1 LIASCAPSCLRVV
14 IRGPGR
20 MVSFAEWIER
30 AHGGGRKC
38 PAIFRPGLE
47 SLNEADEETLM
58 TNVTVRE
65 SNLETQRVVWT
76 SVAKSIKEGIVA
88 AHVQPPSDLQMLSF
102 VAWAASPPDGEGRD
116 DRDAVR
122 DEERKGGGGRKPREL
137 SLMPGGDG
145 DAMWGRAQ
153 SKEEIKALP
162 RLMREPVEE
171 QEAPG
176 VAALVVLSVS
186 LMFGGKV
193 AVEEC
198 EGALFGESP
207 MGALCFKKLAKLG
220 SMSGIKTLPAKIE
233 EAKRQQDVTGLETH
247 FNKVA
252 QSLMRASR
260 DPFAVESAAF
270 LMQLWQDV
278 STLEPDRPAFAAFWF
293 EIYLLE
299 THQGKGLP
307 RQWSEK
313 MLMQARR
320 ANDSYS
326 PGGGGGSRR
335 AAASGTGGGGDA
347 TAAKVLE
354 RLEAMAGSMQSLQAS
369 VKGIKEAQTGLE
381 RKVSS
386 LKTAEGASSKTCFN
400 CGETGHYSWNCP
412 HEKKE
417 EFKSKSKKPKAEGE
431 EKEE

>member
-1 LIASCAPSCLRVV
+1 MIASCAPSCLRVV
-14 IRGPGR
+14 IRGPGS
-20 MVSFAEWIER
+20 MVSFEDWVVR
-30 AHGGGRKC
+30 SHGGGRKC
-38 PAIFRPGLE
+38 PEIFKSGLQC
-47 SLNEADEETLM
+47 LNEADSETLM
-58 TNVTVRE
+58 TNVTLKE
-65 SNLETQRVVWT
+65 SNQETQRAVWT
-76 SVAKSIKEGIVA
+76 AVGKSIKEGIAA
-88 AHVQPPSDLQMLSF
+88 AHGAVPSDLQLLSF
-102 VAWAASPPDGEGRD
+102 VAWASSPPDGEARD
-116 DRDAVR
+116 DRDGKA
-122 DEERKGGGGRKPREL
+122 DDERKGSGRKPRDI

-145 DAMWGRAQ
+145 EDSMWGRALTKDEV
-153 SKEEIKALP
+153 SALP
-162 RLMREPVEE
+162 RTMRDHVED

-186 LMFGGKV
+186 MMFGGKV

-220 SMSGIKTLPAKIE
+220 SMSGIKTLPTKIE

-247 FNKVA
+247 LTKVA

-320 ANDSYS
+320 AHDSYT
-326 PGGGGGSRR
+326 PGGVGGSRK
-335 AAASGTGGGGDA
+335 APTSHSSGSGGGGDA
-347 TAAKVLE
+347 TSAKVLE
-354 RLEAMAGSMQSLQAS
+354 RLDSMAGSMQSLQAS
-369 VKGIKEAQTGLE
+369 VKGIKDAQTGLE
-381 RKVSS
+381 KKVAGLKSS
-386 LKTAEGASSKTCFN
+386 GDGKTCFN
-400 CGETGHYSWNCP
+400 CGEEGHYSWKCP
-412 HEKKE
+412 NEPKEKKE
-417 EFKSKSKKPKAEGE
+417 KKKPKAEIE
-431 EKEE
+431 EKDE